1 MIWGVPLF
9 SKTSICNPTYNCWFQ
24 ARHCTPLKI
33 NGWNLKIFQTS
44 IVGYQPWIF
53 QGCTTISDPNIQVDA
68 SEIQLTS
75 WDWYVVIVYPMIY
88 KVFYVFFSDFLNH
101 QQPNPTLNPSIPT
114 PIQPNC
120 SRGQANK
127 SPVSINLAFAR
138 ALASTWKTVVGGLGP
153 NDLYFWRQNLQ
164 KKAQS
169 PIKTRVIYLYRDIYN
184 IYIYFQ
190 CLYMYMSDNKE
201 NTTRCV
207 SILFWGGWLFGDCWF
222 DCWLLFFAWRGV
234 GGWELWFTF
243 GWDLWTHS
251 YTYTY

>member
-1 MIWGVPLF
+1 
-9 SKTSICNPTYNCWFQ
+9 
-24 ARHCTPLKI
+24 
-33 NGWNLKIFQTS
+33 
-44 IVGYQPWIF
+44 
-53 QGCTTISDPNIQVDA
+53 
-68 SEIQLTS
+68 
-75 WDWYVVIVYPMIY
+75 MIY
-88 KVFYVFFSDFLNH
+88 KAFYVFFSDFLNH

-184 IYIYFQ
+184 IYIYFLNVYICICRITKKTQ
-190 CLYMYMSDNKE
+190 QGVC
-201 NTTRCV
+201 RCFFGGV
-207 SILFWGGWLFGDCWF
+207 VVWWLLIWLLALVFCVEGGW
-222 DCWLLFFAWRGV
+222 GV
-234 GGWELWFTF
+234 GALIHFWLRLVDTF
-243 GWDLWTHS
+243 IYIYILVETQNYPYTYS
-251 YTYTY
+251 YTCLHIHMYIHIQINSHIHDIHIPKFQQFGIHWEREDIYCIW